1 MLDDEVEE
9 HRRHLDMIIE
19 CCQEIKSSSG
29 YDVRRVFSRVG
40 NSMDRDLTKIRNH
53 ETRINENQ
61 KDQINSLG
69 TITQRKKDLATEL
82 RAVIDRVKGMDY
94 EAKDLSNACAT
105 KNHEYEEKMKDATGT
120 ALVSKLKQAIM
131 TLKGDLKESLLSEG
145 VMNNMLFS
153 CEGMRRGK
161 HRLFDEASNPVAT
174 VSAAADTKN
183 NTEEA

>member
-1 MLDDEVEE
+1 MLDDDVEE

-19 CCQEIKSSSG
+19 CCQEIKNSSG

-40 NSMDRDLTKIRNH
+40 NAMDKELSQIRKH
-53 ETRINENQ
+53 EQRINENQ
-61 KDQINSLG
+61 KEQINSLG
-69 TITQRKKDLATEL
+69 VITQRKKDLATEL

-94 EAKDLSNACAT
+94 EAKDLTNACQT

-120 ALVSKLKQAIM
+120 ALVSKLKTAIV
-131 TLKGDLKESLLSEG
+131 TLKGELKESRLSEG

-161 HRLFDEASNPVAT
+161 HHLFDEIANPVMA
-174 VSAAADTKN
+174 SAAADTKN